1 MIKINSMKKI
11 ISCIVLVSLFISC
24 SSEKNGSLIVNGKI
38 DGLKKGTLYLQKY
51 KDTLLV
57 SVDSIQLNG
66 ISTFR
71 LVDEIESPE
80 IYFISLDKKG
90 NEKISFFGEKGEI
103 TVNSKLSKFEISA
116 KISGSKNQEL
126 LEEHTD
132 MVRKFNGKQMDFI
145 KDKFDAQKNNDTDLL
160 SKIKKDEK
168 NLIKRKYYFS
178 TNFAVNNSKF
188 EVAPY
193 IALTELYYAN
203 VKLLDTINN
212 SLSKEVKASKYG
224 LELEKFIEDIKKK
237 DN

>member
-1 MIKINSMKKI
+1 MKKI

>member
-1 MIKINSMKKI
+1 MFKINSMKKI

>member
-1 MIKINSMKKI
+1 MKKI
-11 ISCIVLVSLFISC
+11 ISCIVLVSLLISC
-24 SSEKNGSLIVNGKI
+24 TNKKNGSLIVSGKI

-71 LVDEIESPE
+71 LVDEIDSAE
-80 IYFISLDKKG
+80 IYYVSLDKKG
-90 NEKISFFGEKGEI
+90 NEKISFFAEKGEI

-116 KISGSKNQEL
+116 KITGSKNQEL
-126 LEEHTD
+126 LEEHTE
-132 MVRKFNGKQMDFI
+132 MIKKFNGKQMDFL
-145 KDKFDAQKNNDTDLL
+145 KDKFEAHKNNNLALL
-160 SKIKKDEK
+160 TKIEKDEK

-178 TNFAVNNSKF
+178 TNFAVNNGTF
-188 EVAPY
+188 EIAPY

-212 SLSKEVKASKYG
+212 SLSKNVKASKYG
-224 LELEKFIEDIKKK
+224 LELEEFIQNIKKK
-237 DN
+237 ED

>member
-1 MIKINSMKKI
+1 MFKINSMKKI

-24 SSEKNGSLIVNGKI
+24 SSEKNGSLIVSGEI
-38 DGLKKGTLYLQKY
+38 DGLKKGTLYLQKFR
-51 KDTLLV
+51 DTLFV

-126 LEEHTD
+126 LEEHTE

-145 KDKFDAQKNNDTDLL
+145 KDKFDAQKNNDTALL
-160 SKIKKDEK
+160 SKIEKDEK
-168 NLIKRKYYFS
+168 NLIKRKYYYS
-178 TNFAVNNSKF
+178 TNFAVNNGKF

-203 VKLLDTINN
+203 VKLLDTVNN
-212 SLSKEVKASKYG
+212 SLSKKVKASKYG
-224 LELEKFIEDIKKK
+224 LELDKFIEDIKKK